1 MALLS
6 THSRKWGW
14 IWPQLSYL
22 RGPRSVLSSV
32 LSLRLWQ
39 ASPSVDDELRREES
53 VSDWLLENNLSLIP
67 VVIAEY
73 SDTAWSVHIS
83 ELFSS
88 TPNTANIK
96 QKCVSM
102 LLLVIIYVWTW
113 VTLITDVLYVKH
125 LKKFRAEGCLI
136 AVVYLVIEAV
146 LFFKNGT
153 IHLQGRCLIG
163 EVPINFVS
171 RNYSALQRENS
182 KLSQIVSNLEI
193 AHHLQRILK
202 KNKKMLYY

>member
-1 MALLS
+1 MFE
-6 THSRKWGW
+6 
-14 IWPQLSYL
+14 P
-22 RGPRSVLSSV
+22 
-32 LSLRLWQ
+32 
-39 ASPSVDDELRREES
+39 
-53 VSDWLLENNLSLIP
+53 
-67 VVIAEY
+67 
-73 SDTAWSVHIS
+73 
-83 ELFSS
+83 
-88 TPNTANIK
+88 
-96 QKCVSM
+96 
-102 LLLVIIYVWTW
+102 